1 MENIIKDYGINM
13 HNVRIEELANL
24 AGYIDQG
31 SNHTAYRDFNHE
43 EFAKLIISD
52 CMNLCNKESSRF
64 LHMNKLE
71 WGLAIENLRITI
83 EDHFKE

>member
-1 MENIIKDYGINM
+1 MNNS
-13 HNVRIEELANL
+13 RIGEFAEK

-31 SNHTAYRDFNHE
+31 SNHTAYKNFNHE

-52 CMNLCNKESSRF
+52 FMYLCNKESSRF